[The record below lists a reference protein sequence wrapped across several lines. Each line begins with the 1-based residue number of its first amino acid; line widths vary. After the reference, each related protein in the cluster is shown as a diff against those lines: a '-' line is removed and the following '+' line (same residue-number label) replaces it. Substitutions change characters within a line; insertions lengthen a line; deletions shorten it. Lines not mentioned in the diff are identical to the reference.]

1 MSEPFARSTRDELV
15 TLVRE
20 WLLCGHL
27 IDRAGMPAVIGAAG
41 AEVMTEVAIDEWMGA
56 SPIYTKRMQR
66 CLGFE
71 GDDVETIF
79 KGMQLDI
86 GAPPQFMDFRYSVH
100 DAHHG
105 EFHLAHCGALMDVE
119 PMGEPFI
126 TAMCHHIED
135 PTFDATALATN
146 PRAQVRPIHR
156 PPRVPADRH
165 PHCAWTVT
173 IVPEAEPVVVSP
185 VTERLAASVAATTA
199 LASPAERAAAWSGP
213 IDGRLDYDGPL
224 EADLDLDAFAP
235 PALAAILDEV
245 ALQGHLL
252 VLSFNA
258 AVADRLDDASAH
270 GIARAQ
276 AVGIVGLTADRL
288 RAALGFPAEGSGLD
302 GIAAVLAV
310 HPALHPRTYV
320 ELTVEPEA
328 DGPALRVALRDGA
341 WSTETVAI
349 GWPALFAAHDDLLA
363 VLVEEVDATAR
374 VERLVPDEPSGEV
387 AAWRV
392 SVGHAPAP
400 ERDEVLL
407 TRFSTGA
414 AFSFRSR

>member
-1 MSEPFARSTRDELV
+1 MSDPFAGRSSDELA

-27 IDRAGMPAVIGAAG
+27 IDRSGMPAVIGAAG
-41 AEVMTEVAIDEWMGA
+41 AEVMTKVAIDEWMGA

-86 GAPPQFMDFRYSVH
+86 GAPPQFMDFRYTVH

-146 PRAQVRPIHR
+146 ARAQVRPIHR

-173 IVPEAEPVVVSP
+173 IVPDAEPVVVSP
-185 VTERLAASVAATTA
+185 VTERLAGSVAATVVVP
-199 LASPAERAAAWSGP
+199 SPAERAVSWQGP
-213 IDGRLDYDGPL
+213 TDGRLAYDGPI
-224 EADLDLDAFAP
+224 EADLDLGGFAA
-235 PALAAILDEV
+235 PALVAVLDEV

-258 AVADRLDDASAH
+258 ALADRLDDTTAH
-270 GIARAQ
+270 EISRAQ
-276 AVGIVGLTADRL
+276 AVGSIGLTADRL
-288 RAALGFPAEGSGLD
+288 RAALGLPREGAGLEA
-302 GIAAVLAV
+302 IAAVLAV
-310 HPALHPRTYV
+310 HPALHPRAYV
-320 ELTVEPEA
+320 ELTVVPDPE
-328 DGPALRVALRDGA
+328 GPGLRVALQDGP
-341 WSTETVAI
+341 WSAESVAV
-349 GWPALFAAHDDLLA
+349 GWPALFVAHDDLLA
-363 VLVEEVDATAR
+363 ALVEEVDATAR
-374 VERLVPDEPSGEV
+374 VERLQPDRPAGEV

-392 SVGHAPAP
+392 RVGAAPAP
-400 ERDEVLL
+400 ERPEVLL

-414 AFSFRSR
+414 SFSFSPR